1 MILIQK
7 RYRDDAEEINE
18 GNVDMIEITLIMYK
32 KVCCGHKEKKVI
44 DLGWIREPKDMQL
57 SNVKEYSIEDRIL
70 SLLIEFLVY

>member
-18 GNVDMIEITLIMYK
+18 GDIDRVEITVTMYK

-44 DLGWIREPKDMQL
+44 DLGWISEPKDMQL
-57 SNVKEYSIEDRIL
+57 SNVKEYSIEARIL
-70 SLLIEFLVY
+70 SVFIEL